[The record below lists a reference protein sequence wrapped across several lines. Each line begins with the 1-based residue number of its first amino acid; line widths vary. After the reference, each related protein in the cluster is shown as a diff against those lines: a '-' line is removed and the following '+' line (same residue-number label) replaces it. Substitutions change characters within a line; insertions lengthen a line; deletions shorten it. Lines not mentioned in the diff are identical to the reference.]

1 MNIALIPILPLVAA
15 ALTAFM
21 GREQRKA
28 AAWTVIAAQATA
40 TVLAVQAFLG
50 TVGTLGTH
58 ETAEVATFNF
68 PWVSIGASTLQ
79 LGLLLDPLAAGMA
92 LMVSFVSLVI
102 FIYSLG
108 YMKDDPNFARFLCF
122 LSLFSAAM
130 LGVVLSNSL
139 LLTFIC
145 WELVGL
151 ASYLLIGFWFQKPAA
166 AAAAKKAF
174 ITTRI
179 GDMGLLLGMLW
190 LYSSTGTLLF
200 YDGGNGCLEG
210 PALSALAAHSV
221 AFGLAASSAIALL
234 IFCGA
239 AGKSGQ
245 FPLHVWLP
253 DAMEGPTPVS
263 ALIHAATMVAAG
275 VYLVARVF
283 PLFAAAGLTS
293 ASLVTVAWVGAF
305 TALFAALIAVAQTD
319 IKRILAYSTVSQ
331 LGFMMLALGV
341 GSVSAA
347 MVHLIAH
354 AFFKALLFLGAG
366 SVIHGVHGEQDIRE
380 MGGLRKPMPATFLT
394 YAIGMMALSG
404 VPFFFSGFWTKD
416 EILHVTH
423 GWPVSHVPFYAAA
436 AAAFLTAFY
445 MTRQICGVFAG
456 KYRGKAHPHE
466 SPAIMTVPLG
476 ILAAAAVLM
485 AIPATPAWP
494 WLHGYHGGHAV
505 TLDFARLLDHGFL
518 TIAGLSALIAALGIG
533 LGWIVYRRYRTPDPL
548 DNIWPR
554 AYRALSNRLYVDE
567 FYEATFIR
575 GFTAL
580 GRLSAWVD
588 RWIFAG
594 TVTLVAG
601 TGLVCSKIGAFID
614 RFTIDLGFDSV
625 CTGLGD
631 GGELFSSWQNGRIQ
645 SYLGFVGAG
654 AVVLLAILAWW
665 IL

>member
-1 MNIALIPILPLVAA
+1 MNIALIPILPLTAA
-15 ALTAFM
+15 AITALM
-21 GREQRKA
+21 KRGQRGPA
-28 AAWTVIAAQATA
+28 AVAVIAAQTAATL
-40 TVLAVQAFLG
+40 LALRAF
-50 TVGTLGTH
+50 VGTLGGH
-58 ETAEVATFNF
+58 SHAAVETFNF
-68 PWVSIGASTLQ
+68 DWVNIGADTLR

-92 LMVSFVSLVI
+92 LMVAFVSLVI
-102 FIYSLG
+102 FVYSVG
-108 YMKDDPNFARFLCF
+108 YMKDDPNFTRFFCF

-200 YDGGNGCLEG
+200 YDNGQGCLET
-210 PALSALAAHSV
+210 SALASLATRTV
-221 AFGLAASSAIALL
+221 ALGLAASSGIALL

-283 PLFAAAGLTS
+283 PLFSAAGFTS
-293 ASLVTVAWVGAF
+293 AALVTVAWVGAF

-341 GSVSAA
+341 GSVAA
-347 MVHLIAH
+347 GMVHLIAH

-366 SVIHGVHGEQDIRE
+366 SVIHGIHGEQDIRD
-380 MGGLRKPMPATFLT
+380 MGGLRRPMPVTFCT

-404 VPFFFSGFWTKD
+404 VPFFFSGFWSKD
-416 EILHVTH
+416 EILHVAH
-423 GWPVSHVPFYAAA
+423 GWPVSHLPFYAAA
-436 AAAFLTAFY
+436 AAALLTAFY
-445 MTRQICGVFAG
+445 MTRQMCLVFAG
-456 KYRGKAHPHE
+456 TYRGHGKPHE
-466 SPAIMTVPLG
+466 SPAVMTVPLM
-476 ILAAAAVLM
+476 ILASAAVLM
-485 AIPATPAWP
+485 SIPATPAWP
-494 WLHGYHGGHAV
+494 WLHGYHSGHAV
-505 TLDFARLLDHGFL
+505 TLDFARLVEHGFL
-518 TIAGLSALIAALGIG
+518 TIAGLSAALAATGIAA
-533 LGWIVYRRYRTPDPL
+533 GWILYRRFSPVDPL
-548 DNIWPR
+548 QKVCSR
-554 AYRALSNRLYVDE
+554 GYAALSNRLYIDE
-567 FYEATFIR
+567 IYSMTVIR
-575 GFTAL
+575 AFDGL
-580 GRLSAWVD
+580 GRLSAWIERAV
-588 RWIFAG
+588 FAG
-594 TVTLVAG
+594 AVRLASGCGLLASKAG
-601 TGLVCSKIGAFID
+601 NLID
-614 RFTIDLGFDSV
+614 RFAINLGFDSI
-625 CTGLGD
+625 CNGLGD
-631 GGELFSSWQNGRIQ
+631 GGEVFSSWENGRVQ
-645 SYLGFVGAG
+645 SYLRFLGAG
-654 AVVLLAILAWW
+654 SVALLIFIGWL
-665 IL
+665 LL